1 MYNSLINELENLLQ
15 QKEFPESCEK
25 WRDQG
30 ERTDVLTDVYS
41 GQIWRDF
48 QTYKGKDFLK
58 SPRNYGLRLNFD
70 FFQPMKHRKD
80 YSVGV
85 LYLVILNLPRSE
97 RYKWKNVIVLGIIP
111 SIGGSEPKSLNE
123 FLKPAINEL
132 QCLWKGIRLKSSLS
146 SVPLT
151 FRAALLSVTADVPA
165 ARKLCGFTGHS
176 AHHDCSRCLK
186 EFSGGFQEKKDY
198 SGFDRENW
206 KKRSNKEHRTSAS
219 KIERTKKVSKKK
231 ELCKKY
237 GINYWSS
244 LLDLEY
250 FDVVRF
256 CTVDPMHNLFLGT
269 AKYVFKLWDKRGI
282 ITRKGMKSV
291 EEKIEKMDVPTDVG
305 RLPKKISSNYGSY
318 TAMQWKNWTLIY
330 SVFALKDV
338 LHDDHLRC
346 WQSFVLAC
354 KYLWRAN
361 ISIIDLQR
369 ADFLLLKFCRE
380 FQHFY
385 GKTSITP
392 NMHLHCHLKEISQD
406 HGPVYSF
413 WCFSFERYNGIMG
426 SITTNKRSL
435 ELQLMMT

>member
-165 ARKLCGFTGHS
+165 ARKLCGFKGHS
-176 AHHDCSRCLK
+176 AHHGCSRCLK

-305 RLPKKISSNYGSY
+305 RLPKKISSNYGS
-318 TAMQWKNWTLIY
+318 
-330 SVFALKDV
+330 
-338 LHDDHLRC
+338 
-346 WQSFVLAC
+346 
-354 KYLWRAN
+354 
-361 ISIIDLQR
+361 
-369 ADFLLLKFCRE
+369 
-380 FQHFY
+380 
-385 GKTSITP
+385 
-392 NMHLHCHLKEISQD
+392 
-406 HGPVYSF
+406 
-413 WCFSFERYNGIMG
+413 
-426 SITTNKRSL
+426 
-435 ELQLMMT
+435 